1 MSCPNGGTC
10 HFPESRHGGTLN
22 LAEQFDGHVPID
34 MERRVTSGRFSV
46 TLMMGP
52 PGAGKGTQAVFAC
65 GALGVPHVATG
76 DLLRDHQ
83 RRGTAL
89 GTTARVYMDRGDLV
103 PDDLVMGMLIERLQQ
118 SDAANGALL
127 DGFPRTL
134 SQARALDDGLG
145 AHGGGVRAVVYLDV
159 PTDVLVRRL
168 SGRRACARCEGT
180 FNVDLQQLPAD
191 GSCPACGDQ
200 LAHRRDDEPSV
211 VAHRVQVY
219 LQQTAPVLEYYRDK
233 GLVRAVDGS
242 QSVDEIKSGVLQALK
257 QAAGPLTSS

>member
-1 MSCPNGGTC
+1 MFRLSGDVC
-10 HFPESRHGGTLN
+10 HFPKSRHGGTLD
-22 LAEQFDGHVPID
+22 LAKQFDGHVPID
-34 MERRVTSGRFSV
+34 KERRVTSGRFSV
-46 TLMMGP
+46 TLMMGA

-65 GALGVPHVATG
+65 ETLGVPHVATG

-83 RRGTAL
+83 RHGTVL

-134 SQARALDDGLG
+134 SQARALDDGLA
-145 AHGGGVRAVVYLDV
+145 AHGGGVRVVVYLDV

-168 SGRRACARCEGT
+168 SGRRACASCEGT
-180 FNVDLQQLPAD
+180 FNVDLQHLPAD

-200 LAHRRDDEPSV
+200 LVHRRDDEPSV

-219 LQQTAPVLEYYRDK
+219 LQETAPVLEYYREK
-233 GLVRAVDGS
+233 RLVREVDGS
-242 QSVDEIKSGVLQALK
+242 RSVDEIKSGVLQALK
-257 QAAGPLTSS
+257 QAAPP

>member
-1 MSCPNGGTC
+1 
-10 HFPESRHGGTLN
+10 
-22 LAEQFDGHVPID
+22 
-34 MERRVTSGRFSV
+34 MERRVTAGRFSV
-46 TLMMGP
+46 TLMMGA

-65 GALGVPHVATG
+65 EALGVPHVATG

-83 RRGTAL
+83 RHGTAL

-168 SGRRACARCEGT
+168 SGRRACARLRG
-180 FNVDLQQLPAD
+180 DLQRRPPATCLPMARVRRVAISWLTVGTTSRASSHTACRSIFRRRPRSSSTTVTRGWCARSTGAD
-191 GSCPACGDQ
+191 QSTRSSPACS
-200 LAHRRDDEPSV
+200 RR
-211 VAHRVQVY
+211 
-219 LQQTAPVLEYYRDK
+219 
-233 GLVRAVDGS
+233 
-242 QSVDEIKSGVLQALK
+242 
-257 QAAGPLTSS
+257 

>member
-1 MSCPNGGTC
+1 
-10 HFPESRHGGTLN
+10 
-22 LAEQFDGHVPID
+22 
-34 MERRVTSGRFSV
+34 VTSGRFSV
-46 TLMMGP
+46 TLMMGA
-52 PGAGKGTQAVFAC
+52 PGAGKGTQAEFAC
-65 GALGVPHVATG
+65 EALGVPHVATG
-76 DLLRDHQ
+76 DLLREHQ
-83 RRGTAL
+83 RRGTVL

>member
-1 MSCPNGGTC
+1 
-10 HFPESRHGGTLN
+10 
-22 LAEQFDGHVPID
+22 
-34 MERRVTSGRFSV
+34 MERSVTSGRFSV
-46 TLMMGP
+46 TLMMGA
-52 PGAGKGTQAVFAC
+52 PGAGKGTQAEFAC
-65 GALGVPHVATG
+65 EALGVPHVATG
-76 DLLRDHQ
+76 DLLREHQ
-83 RRGTAL
+83 RRGTVL

-134 SQARALDDGLG
+134 TQACALDAGLG

-168 SGRRACARCEGT
+168 SGRRACAGCEGT
-180 FNVDLQQLPAD
+180 FNVDLQLLPAD

-200 LAHRRDDEPSV
+200 LVRRRDDDPSV

-219 LQQTAPVLEYYRDK
+219 LQETAPVLEYYREK
-233 GLVRAVDGS
+233 GPVCAVDGS
-242 QSVDEIKSGVLQALK
+242 RSVDDIKYSVLQALK
-257 QAAGPLTSS
+257 QAAATLPSSPP